1 MKRRIRKVLVCWMTI
16 AMLTIAMNI
25 HSTTS
30 YALDTTVDEEQELM
44 MSPDGGA
51 AANIDTEVIAEEEIP
66 LAADLRTADCLIHW
80 LILLL
85 TVLFS
90 GFGITRC
97 VLRGSKIRQ
106 SQKAEHTVTE
116 Q

>member
-16 AMLTIAMNI
+16 AMLAVTTNV
-25 HSTTS
+25 HSMIS
-30 YALDTTVDEEQELM
+30 YAQETTANEGQEFMLE
-44 MSPDGGA
+44 SNGGDGE
-51 AANIDTEVIAEEEIP
+51 NIDMEIIAEEDVP
-66 LAADLRTADCLIHW
+66 LVADLRTADCLIHW

-97 VLRGSKIRQ
+97 VLRGSKIKQ